1 MKLLLVQL
9 LDYRFPFGGAHKA
22 NRRLMEAFAARGH
35 ECQVFAPG
43 YETVKPRADER
54 ERLLA
59 ELAAAEI
66 PVVSQSADF
75 VVYRQQGVLVHALVA
90 EFSLASYGRFYSH
103 LAGQIRDLSPDWV
116 LVSEDHTGLFLG
128 AALEL
133 APGKVV
139 YIAHAQP
146 TLPFGP

>member
-22 NRRLMEAFAARGH
+22 NRRLMEALAARGH

-59 ELAAAEI
+59 ELAAAGV
-66 PVVSQSADF
+66 PVIAEGGGF
-75 VVYRQQGVLVHALVA
+75 VVYRSEGVLVHALVA
-90 EFSLASYGRFYSH
+90 EFSLAGYGAVYAH
-103 LAGQIRDLSPDWV
+103 LAAQVRELAPDWV
-116 LVSEDHTGLFLG
+116 
-128 AALEL
+128 
-133 APGKVV
+133 
-139 YIAHAQP
+139 
-146 TLPFGP
+146 